1 MVTTSNRAIIDTDLQ
16 EVTNRH
22 DAATAV
28 VDVLNRA
35 LGTIPLLSAEINRL
49 RRRLATTLGDF
60 NTVGEVPWY
69 SQPIPIVG
77 AESALAFYICFEF
90 AVGRGDM
97 EASSWLQMG
106 QQDCRDLVNTSDV
119 PLPVSTETSIGFA

>member
-1 MVTTSNRAIIDTDLQ
+1 VVTTSNRAIIDTDLQ

-60 NTVGEVPWY
+60 NNLLAAARATLSAQADGEEDPLY
-69 SQPIPIVG
+69 YLRDELRAQ
-77 AESALAFYICFEF
+77 
-90 AVGRGDM
+90 
-97 EASSWLQMG
+97 G
-106 QQDCRDLVNTSDV
+106 QLR
-119 PLPVSTETSIGFA
+119 TEQYDQERPR

>member
-1 MVTTSNRAIIDTDLQ
+1 VVTTSHRTIIDTDLQ

-60 NTVGEVPWY
+60 NNLLAAARATLSAQADGEEDPLY
-69 SQPIPIVG
+69 YLRDELRAQ
-77 AESALAFYICFEF
+77 
-90 AVGRGDM
+90 
-97 EASSWLQMG
+97 G
-106 QQDCRDLVNTSDV
+106 QLRTEQRDQER
-119 PLPVSTETSIGFA
+119 PR